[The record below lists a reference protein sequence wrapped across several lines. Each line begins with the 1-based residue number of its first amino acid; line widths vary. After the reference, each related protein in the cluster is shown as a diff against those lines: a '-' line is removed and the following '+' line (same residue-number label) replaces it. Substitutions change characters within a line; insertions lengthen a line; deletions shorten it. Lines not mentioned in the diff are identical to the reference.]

1 MPGKKIKALTIFNQQ
16 LMCKTFKELQLMPKM
31 CRPLNRLP
39 MSMPL
44 NRLPMSRHKHL
55 NRLPMSRHRHLNRLP
70 MSRHRH
76 LNRLLMSRHLNQ
88 RLLAKHPKEVQL
100 MCNMS
105 RHLNQRLRSR
115 HL

>member
-55 NRLPMSRHRHLNRLP
+55 NRLPMSRHRHLNRL
-70 MSRHRH
+70 
-76 LNRLLMSRHLNQ
+76 LMSRHLNQ
-88 RLLAKHPKEVQL
+88 RLLAKHLKEVQL

>member
-1 MPGKKIKALTIFNQQ
+1 
-16 LMCKTFKELQLMPKM
+16 
-31 CRPLNRLP
+31 
-39 MSMPL
+39 
-44 NRLPMSRHKHL
+44 MSRHLNQRLLAKHL
-55 NRLPMSRHRHLNRLP
+55 KEVLLMCN

-76 LNRLLMSRHLNQ
+76 LNRLLMSRHRNK
-88 RLLAKHPKEVQL
+88 LLLVKHLKEVQL

>member
-1 MPGKKIKALTIFNQQ
+1 LTIFNQQ

-31 CRPLNRLP
+31 CMPLNRLP

-44 NRLPMSRHKHL
+44 NRLPMSRHK
-55 NRLPMSRHRHLNRLP
+55 HLNRLP

>member
-55 NRLPMSRHRHLNRLP
+55 NRLPMSRHRHLNRL
-70 MSRHRH
+70 
-76 LNRLLMSRHLNQ
+76 LMSRHLNQ